1 MSPPLF
7 FSLKNHPI
15 FNVTLFLWTTLLNGS
30 RHRPN
35 AEPRRAAVL
44 CRRRYV
50 LLNRIMQNSQF
61 WGKNDALPSFALYF
75 TVTTFWNVL
84 ELNKKKGIRTA
95 ADTDQS
101 GFSFCNEFALEFLA
115 VIGYKFFSSLP
126 NINLLVSSYKVFI
139 HLYVLHICQEKKG
152 KKKVFRQRT
161 IKQLHALCFIS
172 NVYKQQFLGLI

>member
-1 MSPPLF
+1 MYFGVLSASTEFDSSCPPPPLF
-7 FSLKNHPI
+7 FPQKSPNFQCDALPLDDI
-15 FNVTLFLWTTLLNGS
+15 IE
-30 RHRPN
+30 RQPPRRPN
-35 AEPRRAAVL
+35 TEPRRAAVL
-44 CRRRYV
+44 CRRRCV

-115 VIGYKFFSSLP
+115 VIGYKFFLAYQIS
-126 NINLLVSSYKVFI
+126 
-139 HLYVLHICQEKKG
+139 IC
-152 KKKVFRQRT
+152 
-161 IKQLHALCFIS
+161 
-172 NVYKQQFLGLI
+172 

>member
-1 MSPPLF
+1 MPRIWNSIMYFGILSASTEFDSSCPPPSF
-7 FSLKNHPI
+7 FPSKITQFSMWRSSLGRHY
-15 FNVTLFLWTTLLNGS
+15 WTAAAAPTPS
-30 RHRPN
+30 H
-35 AEPRRAAVL
+35 AAVL
-44 CRRRYV
+44 CRRRCV

-115 VIGYKFFSSLP
+115 VIGYKFFLAYQIS
-126 NINLLVSSYKVFI
+126 
-139 HLYVLHICQEKKG
+139 IC
-152 KKKVFRQRT
+152 
-161 IKQLHALCFIS
+161 
-172 NVYKQQFLGLI
+172 

>member
-1 MSPPLF
+1 MYFGVLSASTEFDSSCPPPLF

-84 ELNKKKGIRTA
+84 ELNKKKGSEPLPIQINQDSVSVTNLHW
-95 ADTDQS
+95 
-101 GFSFCNEFALEFLA
+101 SFWPLSVISFFLA
-115 VIGYKFFSSLP
+115 YQIS
-126 NINLLVSSYKVFI
+126 
-139 HLYVLHICQEKKG
+139 IC
-152 KKKVFRQRT
+152 
-161 IKQLHALCFIS
+161 
-172 NVYKQQFLGLI
+172 

>member
-1 MSPPLF
+1 
-7 FSLKNHPI
+7 
-15 FNVTLFLWTTLLNGS
+15 
-30 RHRPN
+30 
-35 AEPRRAAVL
+35 
-44 CRRRYV
+44 
-50 LLNRIMQNSQF
+50 MQNSQF

-152 KKKVFRQRT
+152 KKKFSD
-161 IKQLHALCFIS
+161 K
-172 NVYKQQFLGLI
+172 GP